1 MKETLHHIIT
11 ITISLVLLYGCNIED
26 KDPPYLYSAQPEMY
40 VEGFVKNTNNEPL
53 QGIKIDML
61 YQDDTD
67 ITNLSEEDIKR
78 MLTTLR
84 PVFVEPQKNLLCT
97 NENGYYGC
105 GGLASKQNVS
115 IFVIATDSSKVY
127 CSAIV
132 ATDIIIDEEC
142 GCGESQ
148 ADFILE
154 RRQ

>member
-26 KDPPYLYSAQPEMY
+26 KDPPYIYYPLPEMY
-40 VEGFVKNTNNEPL
+40 VSGYVKSTNNEPL
-53 QGIKIDML
+53 QGIKVDIL

-67 ITNLSEEDIKR
+67 ITNISEEDIKR
-78 MLTTLR
+78 LLTTLKT
-84 PVFVEPQKNLLCT
+84 VFVEPQKNLSRT
-97 NENGYYGC
+97 NEDGYYNAS
-105 GGLASKQNVS
+105 GLATKQNVS
-115 IFVIATDSSKVY
+115 IFVIATDSSNVY

-132 ATDIIIDEEC
+132 ATDIIIEEH
-142 GCGESQ
+142 GGGNSQ